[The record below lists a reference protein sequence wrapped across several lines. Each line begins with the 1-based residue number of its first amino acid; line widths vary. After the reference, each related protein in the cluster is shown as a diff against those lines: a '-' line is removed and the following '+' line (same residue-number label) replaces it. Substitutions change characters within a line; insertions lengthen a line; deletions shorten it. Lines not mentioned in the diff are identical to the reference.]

1 MENSQASL
9 CPGYRMS
16 TADKLLGQSP
26 PSLNDSC
33 LASVG
38 NAGNSLRTSVREQEC
53 GWGVASPGSLLLCL
67 SLLITKQEKTQVSG
81 CRQPCVTR
89 SLLEVTQ

>member
-9 CPGYRMS
+9 FPGYRMS

-67 SLLITKQEKTQVSG
+67 SLLITKQE
-81 CRQPCVTR
+81 RPR
-89 SLLEVTQ
+89 SQAVDSPV